1 VKILLDEHMPRAVAE
16 QLRTRSYDAIAVT
29 ERSDLRG
36 LSDPDLFERAQV
48 DERAIATYNV
58 DDFLDLDR
66 EFRAADRG
74 HAGIV
79 LVSSRRFPRK
89 SVGPLARA
97 LGDFLAGDAPY
108 PSFVHWLR

>member
-1 VKILLDEHMPRAVAE
+1 MKILLDEHMPRAIAE
-16 QLRTRSYDAIAVT
+16 QLRARSYDAIAVT

-36 LSDPDLFERAQV
+36 LSDPDLFERAQ
-48 DERAIATYNV
+48 DMGRAIVTYNV

-66 EFRAADRG
+66 EFRAADRA
-74 HAGIV
+74 HAGVI

-97 LGDFLAGDAPY
+97 LGDFLAGNVPY
-108 PSFVHWLR
+108 PSFIHWLR